1 MYRLVGYFDEEKH
14 SQLAE
19 DKTIART
26 YIPNHADD
34 IIAVTDKQYV
44 LIKLKYPD
52 IETLGFYSFPL
63 DYFD

>member
-1 MYRLVGYFDEEKH
+1 VYRLVGYFDEDRHEKF
-14 SQLAE
+14 SQ
-19 DKTIART
+19 DKTVVRT

-34 IIAVTDKQYV
+34 IVAVTDEQFVV
-44 LIKLKYPD
+44 LKLKYPD